1 MANIRILPDILVSKI
16 AAGEVVERPA
26 SVVKELVENSLDAGA
41 LSIRIDL
48 KAGGKRYIAVT
59 DDGHGMSRDDALMS
73 LERHATSKIKSI
85 DDLFSLGTLGF
96 RGEALPSIASVCRFK
111 MLTRRKDDVSG
122 TSIIIDGGT
131 IRRVDDAGCPPGTT
145 VEVKNLFFNTPPRLK
160 FLKKNETELIR
171 TIEIIQREAVSN
183 PNVGFEVSNDDRIV
197 FKFEPKSS
205 IFERL
210 KDIVNSK
217 EIFDINFESDG
228 IKVHGFLSSPLS
240 NRTNTQKLYTYVNS
254 RPVKDRFV
262 TRVVM
267 DSYGK
272 MLPSGK
278 FPQGA
283 LFIEINSGDVD
294 VNVHPTKHE
303 IRFRNQS
310 HTGSI
315 IKQAI
320 GNMLS
325 TAPWMLGYGEA
336 CLNKREGSF
345 YGQGKL
351 STAARADF
359 PLKQGPE
366 IIQKAGPL

>member
-1 MANIRILPDILVSKI
+1 MTAGKIRK
-16 AAGEVVERPA
+16 
-26 SVVKELVENSLDAGA
+26 
-41 LSIRIDL
+41 
-48 KAGGKRYIAVT
+48 
-59 DDGHGMSRDDALMS
+59 
-73 LERHATSKIKSI
+73 
-85 DDLFSLGTLGF
+85 
-96 RGEALPSIASVCRFK
+96 
-111 MLTRRKDDVSG
+111 
-122 TSIIIDGGT
+122 
-131 IRRVDDAGCPPGTT
+131 VDDAGCPSGTT
-145 VEVKNLFFNTPPRLK
+145 IEVKNLFFNTPPRLR

-171 TIEIIQREAVSN
+171 TIEIIQREAISN
-183 PNVGFEVSNDDRIV
+183 PNVGFEVLNDERIV
-197 FKFEPKSS
+197 FKFEPKPN

-217 EIFDINFESDG
+217 EIYEIDFTSEG

-254 RPVKDRFV
+254 RPVKDRFL
-262 TRVVM
+262 TRIIM

-283 LFIEINSGDVD
+283 LFVEINSVDVD

-310 HTGSI
+310 HVGSI

-325 TAPWMLGYGEA
+325 TAPWMLGYGEKETVPFT
-336 CLNKREGSF
+336 NKGRTTVIPVDLRRVLIPKVMIKRSH
-345 YGQGKL
+345 
-351 STAARADF
+351 
-359 PLKQGPE
+359 
-366 IIQKAGPL
+366 IIRS